1 MRGAATEPEDGRSV
15 SSVAMI
21 DHSEHGPSARRTNW
35 AGNIAFGAK
44 QLYTPASITELQEL
58 VSVGTAVRALGTG
71 HSFNTVADTHGA
83 LISVAG
89 LPRSVEIDPEARTA
103 TVSAGMR
110 FGELTGT
117 LHRSGLALHNLGSLP
132 HISVAGACAT
142 GTHGSGVGNRALAG
156 AVRAL
161 ELVTADGSVRT
172 LERGDADFPGS
183 VVSLG
188 ALGVVTR
195 LTLDLVPA
203 FEIQQWVYEGLPQE
217 ELLGRFDEV
226 MSEAYSVSLF
236 TGWHGGPIDQ
246 VWLKRRVEPGSPG
259 TAPHRWHGSTLARGP
274 RHPVPG
280 VAAEHCTEQQG
291 VPGPWHAR
299 LPHFRLEFTP
309 SNGDELQSEYFVARQ
324 DAVAA
329 YEALDRIRQ
338 DFAPLLQ
345 IGEIRTVAAD
355 DLWLSPAQGRDSV
368 AFHFTWV
375 PDTAAVTPVLGAV
388 EEALAPFAA
397 RPHWG
402 KVFTTPPGVLREL
415 YDHYADFERLTERFD
430 PTGTFRNDFLAHHF
444 PRTGR

>member
-1 MRGAATEPEDGRSV
+1 
-15 SSVAMI
+15 MI
-21 DHSEHGPSARRTNW
+21 DQSAHAPSARRTNW
-35 AGNIAFGAK
+35 AGNITFGA
-44 QLYTPASITELQEL
+44 QQVHTPSSVAELQEL
-58 VSVGTAVRALGTG
+58 VSAGTAVKTLGTG
-71 HSFNTVADTHGA
+71 HSFNTVADTHGV

-89 LPRSVEIDPEARTA
+89 LPRSVEIDREARTA
-103 TVSAGMR
+103 TVSAGLR

-142 GTHGSGVGNRALAG
+142 GTHGSGVGNRSLPG

-161 ELVTADGSVRT
+161 ELVTADGGTVS
-172 LERGDADFPGS
+172 LERGDAGFDGA
-183 VVSLG
+183 VVALG

-203 FEIQQWVYEGLPQE
+203 FDIQQWVYEGLPQE
-217 ELLGRFDEV
+217 RLLDRFDEV

-246 VWLKRRVEPGSPG
+246 VWLKRRVADDGPHA
-259 TAPHRWHGSTLARGP
+259 APDRWHGATLAPGP

-280 VAAEHCTEQQG
+280 VAAEHCTQQQG

-309 SNGDELQSEYFVARQ
+309 SNGEELQSEYFVARH

-338 DFAPLLQ
+338 QFSPLLQ

-375 PDTAAVTPVLGAV
+375 PDTAAVTPVLGAI
-388 EEALAPFAA
+388 EGALAPFGA

-402 KVFTTPPGVLREL
+402 KVFTTPPGTLREL
-415 YDHYADFERLTERFD
+415 YGHYADFERLTERLD
-430 PTGTFRNDFLAHHF
+430 PTGTFRNDFLARHF
-444 PRTGR
+444 PRTG